1 MSMLEAVFAQD
12 WRVGTAEL
20 PERLLFQAQQ
30 GLPGGWLS
38 NPPGP
43 GPAFHSEAGL
53 PVLTQGKPSTVST
66 AAAW

>member
-20 PERLLFQAQQ
+20 PERLL
-30 GLPGGWLS
+30 PRGWLS

-43 GPAFHSEAGL
+43 GPTFHSEAGL